1 MPAVLPRPHQSQSKK
16 TTDETEFFNAIMEQ
30 MDAENKSETVR
41 FRKEIDTFLTYKKLH
56 NNHIQY
62 LFCFYGAYFTS
73 LSFYSIQGHPGV
85 IAFNEFIVI
94 IGGLFLLWLGF
105 RVSFPHLRH
114 ESEIMDYLNSR
125 AHREEGRK
133 VA

>member
-1 MPAVLPRPHQSQSKK
+1 MPAVLPRPHQSQPKK
-16 TTDETEFFNAIMEQ
+16 TSDDTLFFSAIMEQ
-30 MDAENKSETVR
+30 MDAENELETLG
-41 FRKEIDTFLTYKKLH
+41 FRKEIDSYLTYKKLH
-56 NNHIQY
+56 SHHIQY

-73 LSFYSIQGHPGV
+73 LSFYSIQAHPGV
-85 IAFNEFIVI
+85 VAFSEFVVIV
-94 IGGLFLLWLGF
+94 GGLFLLWMGF

-125 AHREEGRK
+125 SHREEGRK